1 MEKNNKIEDLK
12 KEEAV
17 KIIAK
22 LIRKYSGELNQE
34 K

>member
-1 MEKNNKIEDLK
+1 MEKNKVRDLK